1 MNNIEQL
8 DFHIFR
14 IFRIFHVFHVFHS
27 KHFDVCELGGS
38 HNRQEAL
45 PPQGELQRRAAATEA
60 AVLRGSSGEGNW
72 QVMASELLRM
82 ANISPRYSKI
92 YRGLLI
98 EDYHGNAFVKQRFRT
113 LQAIGACHLA
123 SHTEKLRIFANL

>member
-1 MNNIEQL
+1 MLPACWVGQAQRGGIEELQELAQRGLQDRNLSARRRIAANKEMNNIEQL

-14 IFRIFHVFHVFHS
+14 IFRIFHVFHS

-45 PPQGELQRRAAATEA
+45 PQGELQRRAAATEA

-72 QVMASELLRM
+72 QVMASDGKW
-82 ANISPRYSKI
+82 ITQKGKYI
-92 YRGLLI
+92 
-98 EDYHGNAFVKQRFRT
+98 T
-113 LQAIGACHLA
+113 
-123 SHTEKLRIFANL
+123 

>member
-14 IFRIFHVFHVFHS
+14 IFRIFHVFHS

-45 PPQGELQRRAAATEA
+45 PQGELQRRAAATEA

-72 QVMASELLRM
+72 QVMASDGKCARLQWLQPK
-82 ANISPRYSKI
+82 A
-92 YRGLLI
+92 
-98 EDYHGNAFVKQRFRT
+98 KQLVAAKLGKGKALC
-113 LQAIGACHLA
+113 LQSSSLW
-123 SHTEKLRIFANL
+123 S